1 MKTFAL
7 AANVR
12 ETNKIANRALRNQG
26 KVPCVLYG
34 GEKQVYFSASEND
47 LNKLV
52 NTPDVYLLNID
63 IDGENFQA
71 ILQDIQFHPLT
82 DRIIHIDFLQ
92 VFEDKEVTVN
102 IPINFIGTPI
112 GVRNGGNLLTRKRAI
127 RTRAIAANLP
137 DAININIEELK
148 IGQFLYIGDIR
159 DDKYTFLAG
168 DKSVIVGVKTARGAI
183 EDEEAE
189 EEAEDATQESSTE
202 GEDSTKE
209 QSEPVKE
216 IPHCW
221 IRKPWCQV

>member
-112 GVRNGGNLLTRKRAI
+112 GVRNGGNLLIRKRAI

-148 IGQFLYIGDIR
+148 IGQFLYIGDVR

-183 EDEEAE
+183 EDEETE
-189 EEAEDATQESSTE
+189 EEAEDTTQESSTE
-202 GEDSTKE
+202 GEDSINE

-216 IPHCW
+216 
-221 IRKPWCQV
+221 

>member
-7 AANVR
+7 GANVR

-34 GEKQVYFSASEND
+34 GEKQVYFSATEND

-63 IDGENFQA
+63 IDGESFQA

-92 VFEDKEVTVN
+92 IFDDKEVTVN
-102 IPINFIGTPI
+102 IPVNFIGTPI
-112 GVRNGGNLLTRKRAI
+112 GVRNGGNLLVRKRAI
-127 RTRAIAANLP
+127 RTRAIPANLP
-137 DAININIEELK
+137 DAIDINIEELK
-148 IGQFLYIGDIR
+148 IGKFLYIGDVR
-159 DDKYTFLAG
+159 DERYTFLAG

-183 EDEEAE
+183 EDEEQEEEGAE
-189 EEAEDATQESSTE
+189 EGATE
-202 GEDSTKE
+202 GGDAPAAPA
-209 QSEPVKE
+209 EPAAE
-216 IPHCW
+216 
-221 IRKPWCQV
+221 

>member
-7 AANVR
+7 GASVR

-34 GEKQVYFSASEND
+34 GEKQVYFSATEND

-63 IDGENFQA
+63 INGESFQA

-92 VFEDKEVTVN
+92 VFDEKEVTVN

-112 GVRNGGNLLTRKRAI
+112 GVRNGGNLLVRKRAI
-127 RTRAIAANLP
+127 RTRAIPANLP
-137 DAININIEELK
+137 DAIDINIEELK
-148 IGQFLYIGDIR
+148 IGNFLYIGDIR
-159 DDKYTFLAG
+159 DERYTFLAG
-168 DKSVIVGVKTARGAI
+168 DKSVIVGVKTARGAV
-183 EDEEAE
+183 EDEEE
-189 EEAEDATQESSTE
+189 EEGTEESAAEGGDAPAATEEPSTE
-202 GEDSTKE
+202 
-209 QSEPVKE
+209 
-216 IPHCW
+216 
-221 IRKPWCQV
+221 

>member
-112 GVRNGGNLLTRKRAI
+112 GVRNGGNLLIRKRAI

-216 IPHCW
+216 
-221 IRKPWCQV
+221 

>member
-7 AANVR
+7 GASVR

-34 GEKQVYFSASEND
+34 GEKQVYFSATEND

-63 IDGENFQA
+63 VDGESFQA

-92 VFEDKEVTVN
+92 VFDDKEVTVN

-112 GVRNGGNLLTRKRAI
+112 GVRNGGNLLVRKRAI
-127 RTRAIAANLP
+127 RTRAIPANLP
-137 DAININIEELK
+137 DAIDINIEELK
-148 IGQFLYIGDIR
+148 IGKFLYIGDIR
-159 DDKYTFLAG
+159 DERYTFLAG
-168 DKSVIVGVKTARGAI
+168 DKSVIVGVKTARGAL
-183 EDEEAE
+183 E
-189 EEAEDATQESSTE
+189 EETEEETEESTTE
-202 GEDSTKE
+202 EGTTTDEGTTTE
-209 QSEPVKE
+209 PSEPAKE
-216 IPHCW
+216 
-221 IRKPWCQV
+221 